1 MKKEIVINSTNED
14 TRIAIV
20 EDSKLV
26 ELFVE
31 RPDYERMVGDI
42 YKGKVS
48 RVLPGMQAAFIDIG
62 HEQNAFLH
70 FSDISSSYQD
80 YFIDY
85 DEGKEPKGRRKKF
98 IVEKNLKKNQDILVQ
113 IIKEPISTKGC
124 RVTAEVS
131 LPGRFVVLI
140 PNNSQIGISRKI
152 SKQPERRRLKDIAQK
167 ILPKN
172 FGVIIRTVA
181 ESKSDKEIKKDLNK
195 LLTTWQALDKK
206 IKGVDSPVLIYKDMA
221 MASSIIRDLFT
232 VDVDTV
238 LVDSRKLMREIQ
250 QYVKYVAPQ
259 LVHKVKYYKEKEPI
273 FDHYN
278 IEKEI
283 EKMPGNRAWMKNG
296 GYIIIQQTE
305 ALVSID
311 VNSGKFIGKQ
321 DHESNSFKI
330 NMEAAR
336 EIARQARLRD
346 LGGLIVID
354 FIDMID
360 ESNKKKVYLELKK
373 EFAKDRSITKIENIS
388 RFGLIEMTRQRVR
401 PSVIHTINDTCPVC
415 DGTGLVPTLNTVVSD
430 IERWV
435 QRYRAK
441 RLDRRIVIRTTPEVY
456 SYLKN
461 GRYSRLLKLMWKFWI
476 KIKLVKDEKM
486 AIGTFEV
493 YDRKNEK
500 AIKL

>member
-1 MKKEIVINSTNED
+1 MKKEIVINATNEE

-48 RVLPGMQAAFIDIG
+48 RVLPGMQAAFISIG

-85 DEGKEPKGRRKKF
+85 DETKETRGRRKKF
-98 IVEKNLKKNQDILVQ
+98 IVEKNLKKDQDILVQ
-113 IIKEPISTKGC
+113 IIKEPISTKGS

-140 PNNSQIGISRKI
+140 PNSHQIGISRKI
-152 SKQPERRRLKDIAQK
+152 SNQAERRRLKEIAQK

-172 FGVIIRTVA
+172 FGLIIRTVA
-181 ESKSDKEIKKDLNK
+181 DKKSDKEIKKDLNN
-195 LLTTWQALDKK
+195 LITTWQKLEKK
-206 IKGVDSPVLIYKDMA
+206 IKTDESPALIYKDMA

-232 VDVDTV
+232 ADVDKV
-238 LVDSRKLMREIQ
+238 IVDSRKLMREIQ

-259 LVHKVKYYKEKEPI
+259 LVHKVQYYKDKEPI
-273 FDHYN
+273 FDFYN

-283 EKMPGNRAWMKNG
+283 EKLTGNKAWLKNG

-311 VNSGKFIGKQ
+311 VNSGKFIGKE

-330 NMEAAR
+330 NKEAAR
-336 EIARQARLRD
+336 EISRQARLRD

-354 FIDMID
+354 FIDMLE
-360 ESNKKKVYLELKK
+360 ESNKKKVYMELKK
-373 EFAKDRSITKIENIS
+373 EFSKDRSITKIENIS

-401 PSVIHTINDTCPVC
+401 PSVILTINDTCPVC
-415 DGTGLVPTLNTVVSD
+415 GGTGLVPTLNAVVSD
-430 IERWV
+430 IERWI

-441 RLDRRIVIRTTPEVY
+441 RMDRRIIIHTTPEVY
-456 SYLKN
+456 SFLKK
-461 GRYSRLLKLMWKFWI
+461 GRYNRVLKLMWKYWI
-476 KIKLVKDEKM
+476 KIKVYRDDKLP
-486 AIGTFEV
+486 IGTFEV
-493 YDRKNEK
+493 YDRKDEK
-500 AIKL
+500 